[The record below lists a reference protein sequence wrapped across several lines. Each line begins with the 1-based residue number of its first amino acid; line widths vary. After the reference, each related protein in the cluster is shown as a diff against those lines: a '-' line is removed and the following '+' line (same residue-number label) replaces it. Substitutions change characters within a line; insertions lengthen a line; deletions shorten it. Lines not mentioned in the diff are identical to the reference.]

1 MKIKFLH
8 VSIILNICLVVC
20 LIIIS
25 GNYINRNSN
34 ESFIV
39 EAPSDPEKIISSLKQ
54 ENNLIL
60 ELIDIKNDKIVFT
73 LNDNYYSQFSLMLDT
88 RNKKIVQCTVR
99 LDKTNQDSLI
109 YNFRNTSLT
118 YMNSEQEL
126 EVSKQK

>member
-1 MKIKFLH
+1 
-8 VSIILNICLVVC
+8 VC

-60 ELIDIKNDKIVFT
+60 ELIDIKNDKIVIT

>member
-1 MKIKFLH
+1 MKIKFLY
-8 VSIILNICLVVC
+8 VSIILNICLVVFI
-20 LIIIS
+20 IIIS

-60 ELIDIKNDKIVFT
+60 ELMDIKNDKIVIT

-88 RNKKIVQCTVR
+88 RNKKIVQCTIR